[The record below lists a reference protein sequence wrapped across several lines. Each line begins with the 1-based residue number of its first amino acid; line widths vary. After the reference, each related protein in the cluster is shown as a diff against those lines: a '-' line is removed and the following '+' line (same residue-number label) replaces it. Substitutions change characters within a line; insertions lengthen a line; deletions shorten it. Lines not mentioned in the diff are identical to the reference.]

1 MSAPAMQQ
9 LQSTIEQAWENRER
23 LSPGSAP
30 AKIGKAVARVLDEL
44 DRGRLRVAEKVDGI

>member
-1 MSAPAMQQ
+1 MNPAMQQ